1 MSCCRAGHEIVI
13 ATASFAFYARFI
25 AAALSF
31 DRVIA
36 TGSVWENARLRTRI
50 GGGNCYG
57 AAKAAMVAV
66 ACPGVR
72 FVSAYSDHVSD
83 VPLFAMADEPVA
95 VSPSRS
101 LRRLAMAQGWRA
113 VDWR

>member
-1 MSCCRAGHEIVI
+1 
-13 ATASFAFYARFI
+13 
-25 AAALSF
+25 
-31 DRVIA
+31 
-36 TGSVWENARLRTRI
+36 
-50 GGGNCYG
+50 
-57 AAKAAMVAV
+57 MVAV